1 MGRVIDSISG
11 DALKDVTVSAFSL
24 KDTALLNFSF
34 TSKNGNYYMEV
45 NGQDSILVTFSY
57 FAYKEKART
66 WKNQSNWREVYIKL
80 APDPKWNTLSR
91 VKLKT
96 SPISMRGDTIEILAS
111 RFKVLPGSDVA
122 QLFKKIPGFEV
133 DVSGTVKVN
142 GKDINKIMVDGS
154 DFFGNNPALVSKTL
168 QADMIEKVQV
178 FEEKDKNGQ
187 LVQDGE
193 VLINLELKK
202 GANNGFFGDAILGA
216 GTNDL
221 FEAGMRYNSFKEDR
235 KLSIVANGNNTNN
248 SGFDFGFS
256 SWHGWV
262 NNRGIGQSRD
272 DKAWEYGSYSI
283 ANDGN
288 INNVS
293 DYGVSYFNELKPEVK
308 VSGNVVYS
316 QKIYDNE
323 NYNLVEN
330 FISDTASRIIE
341 NNNTSR
347 GIKDILSYK
356 AAYSD
361 NSDSMFHFEVVFNG
375 SLEDGTR
382 RQEENNEISINN
394 TLINSK
400 IK

>member
-1 MGRVIDSISG
+1 MWKKKTCLWLYICVNRKYQVKVLFTSIFALMKRILLVLFALLLTTNIFSQRITVMGRVIDSISG

-66 WKNQSNWREVYIKL
+66 WKNQSNWREVDIKL

-96 SPISMRGDTIEILAS
+96 SPISMRGDTIEIIAS

-178 FEEKDKNGQ
+178 FEEKAQ
-187 LVQDGE
+187 L
-193 VLINLELKK
+193 
-202 GANNGFFGDAILGA
+202 A
-216 GTNDL
+216 
-221 FEAGMRYNSFKEDR
+221 
-235 KLSIVANGNNTNN
+235 
-248 SGFDFGFS
+248 
-256 SWHGWV
+256 
-262 NNRGIGQSRD
+262 
-272 DKAWEYGSYSI
+272 
-283 ANDGN
+283 
-288 INNVS
+288 
-293 DYGVSYFNELKPEVK
+293 
-308 VSGNVVYS
+308 
-316 QKIYDNE
+316 
-323 NYNLVEN
+323 
-330 FISDTASRIIE
+330 
-341 NNNTSR
+341 
-347 GIKDILSYK
+347 
-356 AAYSD
+356 
-361 NSDSMFHFEVVFNG
+361 
-375 SLEDGTR
+375 
-382 RQEENNEISINN
+382 
-394 TLINSK
+394 
-400 IK
+400 